1 MELTT
6 IKSVLDDVSLTGT
19 TLTVAGWVRTFRNDR
34 FIALNDGST
43 IRNLQCVIDS
53 EQVGPETRARF
64 TTSAAV
70 KCTGTIVESK
80 GSGQRVEMQVTAV
93 EVLGDSDAEKYP
105 IQPKKHSLEFLRE
118 KAHLR
123 FRTNTYS
130 AIFRI
135 RHQVSFGI
143 HEYFDQQG
151 YNYFHSPIITAS
163 DAEGAGEMFQVTTL
177 PIEKP
182 PINSEN
188 VRVDLTLFQD
198 ILDEYW
204 EVIRSF
210 LESDPK
216 EYFNIQSFVHES
228 TPWSDSAHFAG
239 FSSDTLESIESIVKF
254 SPEELLSGPR
264 QEFLKNYKETD
275 PEKYAAMRAI
285 DRKVFVGLYQI
296 LVGGRMGPKDLTY
309 FREKVRHVCE
319 TNGYTLRRSIGGE
332 YAWVHSPDEHPDLA
346 VSFYNIFDILP
357 LQVNYTRDFF
367 GREAHLTV
375 SGQLQAELGALALG
389 KVYTFGPTF
398 RAENSNTARHLAE
411 FWMIEPEAAFLD
423 LKGDMDLAEG
433 LCKHL
438 IARVLKNSMDDLQ
451 FLDARLKEEEATK
464 PKEQRSELG
473 LIDRL
478 KFVLDNPFERI
489 TYTDAIE
496 ILLRSKPHQK
506 KQFQFPVEW
515 GIDLQSEHERYLV
528 EKHFKKPVIVTGY
541 PGKIKAFYMRTNGP
555 GDFGY
560 SEKGTTVAAMDVL
573 FPGIGEI
580 IGGSQREERLDV
592 LEARMKEMHVPA
604 DELWWYL
611 DTRRFGTVPHAGFG
625 LGLERFVLFVT
636 GMGNIRDVI
645 PFPRTPKSAE
655 F

>member
-1 MELTT
+1 
-6 IKSVLDDVSLTGT
+6 
-19 TLTVAGWVRTFRNDR
+19 
-34 FIALNDGST
+34 
-43 IRNLQCVIDS
+43 
-53 EQVGPETRARF
+53 
-64 TTSAAV
+64 
-70 KCTGTIVESK
+70 
-80 GSGQRVEMQVTAV
+80 V

-118 KAHLR
+118 NAHLR

-130 AIFRI
+130 AVFRM

-163 DAEGAGEMFQVTTL
+163 DAEGAGEMFRVSTL
-177 PIEKP
+177 DAKNP
-182 PINSEN
+182 PLNEAGE
-188 VRVDLTLFQD
+188 VDF
-198 ILDEYW
+198 
-204 EVIRSF
+204 
-210 LESDPK
+210 K
-216 EYFNIQSFVHES
+216 E
-228 TPWSDSAHFAG
+228 
-239 FSSDTLESIESIVKF
+239 
-254 SPEELLSGPR
+254 
-264 QEFLKNYKETD
+264 
-275 PEKYAAMRAI
+275 
-285 DRKVFVGLYQI
+285 
-296 LVGGRMGPKDLTY
+296 
-309 FREKVRHVCE
+309 
-319 TNGYTLRRSIGGE
+319 
-332 YAWVHSPDEHPDLA
+332 
-346 VSFYNIFDILP
+346 
-357 LQVNYTRDFF
+357 DFF
-367 GREAHLTV
+367 GAESRLTV
-375 SGQLQAELGALALG
+375 SGQLQAELAALALG

-398 RAENSNTARHLAE
+398 RAENSNTTRHLAE
-411 FWMIEPEAAFLD
+411 FWMIEPEAAFMD

-433 LCKHL
+433 LVQAPHRPRAEEQHGRPAVPRCALEGRGSHQAEGATRRDGPDRSLEVRAGEPLRTHHL
-438 IARVLKNSMDDLQ
+438 H
-451 FLDARLKEEEATK
+451 
-464 PKEQRSELG
+464 
-473 LIDRL
+473 
-478 KFVLDNPFERI
+478 
-489 TYTDAIE
+489 DAID
-496 ILLRSKPHQK
+496 ILLRSKPYQK

-541 PGKIKAFYMRTNGP
+541 PGKIKAFYMRTNAP

-560 SEKGTTVAAMDVL
+560 SDKGTTVAAMDVL

-604 DELWWYL
+604 EELWWYL